1 MTIPLRSNALEAQ
14 LAEHKIQRQQTLMD
28 RKMQEQTVIVEVRN
42 ATQALE
48 TNKKR
53 VEMAKVARELAEEQL
68 DGETKRF
75 QAGLSENFRVLDRQR
90 ELSQAQG
97 VELRELITY
106 KKSVIDLYKA
116 MYTLLEANDF
126 EIAKTSSDNVPT
138 SK

>member
-1 MTIPLRSNALEAQ
+1 
-14 LAEHKIQRQQTLMD
+14 MD

-106 KKSVIDLYKA
+106 KKSVIDLQKA